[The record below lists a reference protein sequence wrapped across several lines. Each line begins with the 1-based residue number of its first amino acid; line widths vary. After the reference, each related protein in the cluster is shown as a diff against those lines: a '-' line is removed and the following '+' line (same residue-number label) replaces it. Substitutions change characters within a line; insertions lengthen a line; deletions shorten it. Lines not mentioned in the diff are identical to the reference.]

1 MCHQSVGLIQ
11 SIIEKA
17 GIPTVSVT
25 LLREITERVAP
36 PRALFVDFPL
46 GYPLGTPDDDL
57 LQTRIILAAF
67 QLLAERIPPAIIRD
81 FDVARNSWNSAH
93 RGSDEN

>member
-17 GIPTVSVT
+17 GIPTASIT
-25 LLREITERVAP
+25 LLRKITERVAP

-46 GYPLGTPDDDL
+46 GYPLGIPNNPA
-57 LQTRIILAAF
+57 LQTEIVLATLG
-67 QLLAERIPPAIIRD
+67 LLAEGVPPAIIRD
-81 FDVARNSWNSAH
+81 FASVR
-93 RGSDEN
+93 

>member
-17 GIPTVSVT
+17 GIPTVSVSV
-25 LLREITERVAP
+25 LREVTERVGP

-46 GYPLGTPDDDL
+46 GYPLGAPQDAA
-57 LQTRIILAAF
+57 LQTQIILAMLA
-67 QLLAERIPPAIIRD
+67 LLSEPVPPSILWQFLA
-81 FDVARNSWNSAH
+81 
-93 RGSDEN
+93 GG

>member
-17 GIPTVSVT
+17 GIPTASVS
-25 LLREITERVAP
+25 LLREVTERVAP
-36 PRALFVDFPL
+36 PRALFVDYPL
-46 GYPLGTPDDDL
+46 GYPLGTPGDDV

-67 QLLAERIPPAIIRD
+67 ELLAERIPPAIIRD
-81 FDVARNSWNSAH
+81 FDIAR
-93 RGSDEN
+93 G

>member
-11 SIIEKA
+11 SIIEKT

-46 GYPLGTPDDDL
+46 GYPLGAPNDAA
-57 LQTRIILAAF
+57 LQTRIILSVFA
-67 QLLAERIPPAIIRD
+67 LLAESIPPAILRD
-81 FDVARNSWNSAH
+81 FQTPIAPTISF
-93 RGSDEN
+93 

>member
-17 GIPTVSVT
+17 GIPTASVT

-36 PRALFVDFPL
+36 PRALFVDLPL
-46 GYPLGTPDDDL
+46 GYPLGVPQDAALQSRILVAMLAL
-57 LQTRIILAAF
+57 LK
-67 QLLAERIPPAIIRD
+67 ESVPPAVLWH
-81 FDVARNSWNSAH
+81 FLA
-93 RGSDEN
+93 GG

>member
-11 SIIEKA
+11 SVIEKA

-25 LLREITERVAP
+25 MLREITERVAP

-46 GYPLGTPDDDL
+46 GYPLGPPNDAARQMQVIMASL
-57 LQTRIILAAF
+57 AVLQESVPAAV
-67 QLLAERIPPAIIRD
+67 IRD
-81 FDVARNSWNSAH
+81 FRPCDQ
-93 RGSDEN
+93 

>member
-17 GIPTVSVT
+17 GIATGSIT
-25 LLREITERVAP
+25 LLREVTARVDP

-46 GYPLGTPDDDL
+46 GYPLGAPNDAT
-57 LQTRIILAAF
+57 LQTRILAAA
-67 QLLAERIPPAIIRD
+67 LDLMAEGVPPSIVRE
-81 FDVARNSWNSAH
+81 FHAR
-93 RGSDEN
+93 G

>member
-17 GIPTVSVT
+17 GIPTASVT

-36 PRALFVDFPL
+36 PRALLVDFPL
-46 GYPLGTPDDDL
+46 GYPLGVPNKPA
-57 LQTRIILAAF
+57 LQSEIILAAF

-81 FDVARNSWNSAH
+81 FDVARSSQNSPH
-93 RGSDEN
+93 RGSDED

>member
-11 SIIEKA
+11 SIVERA
-17 GIPTVSVT
+17 GIPTTSVT

-46 GYPLGTPDDDL
+46 GYPLGVPNDSP
-57 LQTRIILAAF
+57 LQTEMIPATLG
-67 QLLAERIPPAIIRD
+67 LLAEGVPPAIIQD
-81 FDVARNSWNSAH
+81 FTAAR
-93 RGSDEN
+93 

>member
-11 SIIEKA
+11 SVIEKA
-17 GIPTVSVT
+17 GIPTASVT

-46 GYPLGTPDDDL
+46 GYPLGMPNNPAI
-57 LQTRIILAAF
+57 QTEIILAALG
-67 QLLAERIPPAIIRD
+67 LLDQGVPPPIIRD
-81 FDVARNSWNSAH
+81 FAAAR
-93 RGSDEN
+93 